1 MKTHSNFVLE
11 FAGAM
16 LPVVADEAG
25 QDMVPLKPICEAI
38 GVKWEDQRR
47 KLGVKSEGRTP
58 DIRGAGSENGGYYAR
73 RLGACIGDIP
83 YAGQMRQMVCI
94 RLDRVVAFLNSINPE
109 SVRGAGNEAAAD
121 FLEEKHAEW
130 DMVLHDY
137 EMQKGGLLER
147 VSANSK
153 NRSVNMRLYLSVLRE
168 KRVTDH
174 KPDRLVLE
182 AVSRDLAKDL
192 GIPYQSDLLDSSTG

>member
-16 LPVVADEAG
+16 LPVVVDEAG
-25 QDMVPLKPICEAI
+25 QDMVPLKPICEAVGI
-38 GVKWEDQRR
+38 KWEEQRR
-47 KLGVKSEGRTP
+47 KFGLKSDTCTP
-58 DIRGAGSENGGYYAR
+58 DDRGAGSGNDGYYAR
-73 RLGACIGDIP
+73 RMGVAIRGIP
-83 YAGQMRQMVCI
+83 YAGQMREMVCI

-109 SVRGAGNEAAAD
+109 NVRGAGNQKAAD

-130 DMVLHDY
+130 DAVLHDY
-137 EMQKGGLLER
+137 ELKKGGLLER
-147 VSANSK
+147 ASGAEKS
-153 NRSVNMRLYLSVLRE
+153 RSVNMRLYLSVLRE

-192 GIPYQSDLLDSSTG
+192 GIPYQSDLLDSTG

>member
-38 GVKWEDQRR
+38 GVGWA
-47 KLGVKSEGRTP
+47 
-58 DIRGAGSENGGYYAR
+58 DIHKKMQAGYYAR
-73 RLGACIGDIP
+73 RMGVAIRGIP
-83 YAGQMRQMVCI
+83 YAGQVRQMVCI

-109 SVRGAGNEAAAD
+109 SVRGAGNAAAAD

-147 VSANSK
+147 VSATSK
-153 NRSVNMRLYLSVLRE
+153 NRAVNMRLYLSVLRE

-174 KPDRLVLE
+174 KPDRIVLE
-182 AVSRDLAKDL
+182 AVSRDLAKEL
-192 GIPYQSDLLDSSTG
+192 GMVYQSDLLDT